1 LEHLEMAELTIRP
14 DEIRDALARFV
25 ESYKPE
31 AAARD
36 EIGRVTDA
44 GDGIAHVEGLP
55 STMTNELLEF
65 EDGTLGI
72 ALNLDVREIGV
83 VVLGEFAGVEEGQTV
98 RRTGEILSVAVGDG
112 YLGRVVDPLGSPVD
126 GLGTVEPL
134 EGRRALELQAPS
146 VVQRQP
152 VNQPL
157 QTGIKAIDSMTA
169 IGRGQR
175 QLIIGDRQTGK
186 TAICIDTIIN
196 QREFWATGDPAK
208 QVRCIYVA
216 VGQKGSTIAQVKG
229 ALEENGALEYTTI
242 VAAPASAPSG
252 YKYLAPYTGSAIGQH
267 WMYQGKHVLI
277 VFDDLSKQ
285 AEAYRAVSLLLRRPP
300 GREAYPG
307 DVFYLHSRLLERCA
321 KLSDDMGAGSLTG
334 LPIIETKA
342 NDISAYIPTNV
353 ISITDGQCFL
363 ESDLF
368 NQGVRPAINVG
379 ISVSRVGGAAQVKA
393 MKAVAGRLRLDLAQ
407 YRELEA
413 FAAFG
418 SDLDAA
424 SKAQLERG
432 ARMVELLK
440 QPQYSPF
447 PVQEQVV
454 SLWAGTT
461 GKLDEVPVEDVRR
474 FEAEF
479 LDYLRREQSGLLQS
493 IAETGLLDDDT
504 TAALEDAIGDFKQQF
519 ETSSGELLVKD
530 EPVEAL
536 DEAEIGQEKVRK
548 HVRRPPAQQ
557 Q

>member
-1 LEHLEMAELTIRP
+1 MAELTIRP

-112 YLGRVVDPLGSPVD
+112 YLGRVVDPLGSPLD

-196 QREFWATGDPAK
+196 QRDFWATGDPAK

-252 YKYLAPYTGSAIGQH
+252 YKYLAPYTGSAMGQH

-321 KLSDDMGAGSLTG
+321 KLSDDMGAGSMTG

-461 GKLDEVPVEDVRR
+461 GKVDEVPVEDVRR

-479 LDYLRREQSGLLQS
+479 LDYLRREHSGLLQS

-504 TAALEDAIGDFKQQF
+504 TAALEDAIGDFKPQF
-519 ETSSGELLVKD
+519 ETSSGELLVRD